1 VMPTDDAGIQGIF
14 DSLKQS
20 NIPVKGVIYFWGMNY
35 NETGY
40 EAVVRPYLNV
50 CKLLVSID
58 KPKLYVFTNGIINVG
73 EHDLTLPTA
82 SPLWAMTKCFQNEQP
97 NSSCRCV
104 DMEYTNE
111 PTEDEMREAMSEL
124 FTDDHEI
131 FVAYRSHKRQILRC
145 TPLKFPNTALSFPKT
160 ERYHL
165 VLPSSKAI
173 KDLRFGGVDK
183 DPVQDNQIE
192 VRVKSFALNPRDVF
206 TVVKPSEES
215 EKMNTVGIDYSGIV
229 TKVGPRVSKFKV
241 GDSVFGCNLFGD
253 AMPSHIVIEENL
265 ALQIPDALTFPE
277 AATIPAVACTAVLCL
292 IRVAK
297 LTKEDTILI
306 HTGSGGVGIAAIQ
319 IAQHIGAKIVTT
331 AGSKRKRNFLKG
343 LGIKHI
349 FNSRTTSYGE
359 DIRKAF
365 DGKGVDVVLNS
376 LTSEGFKEASLAAC
390 NEGARFIEMSKLN
403 VWTPEEVKAIR
414 PDVKYDIVDL
424 SLSPQENIRLLIES
438 IRDLMDKYVIQPL
451 PYVRFDAA
459 EIREALTYLQKA
471 RHVGKIVCVMPEP
484 DCQVS
489 GAGSLVTPMFN
500 DRSSY
505 LITGGLG
512 GIGFEVAKWM
522 AHSGAKY
529 IVLAGRNPPNEKVT
543 EEIHRINST
552 GKNIVVMQVDVSD
565 YGQCR
570 NLLQQI
576 KLELPPLRGVM
587 HSAGVLTDAVFS
599 NQSWETYERTLG
611 PKIRGGWNLHQL
623 TLDYRLEHFVMF
635 SSAVSNFGHIGQ
647 SNRAAANFFLDS
659 LAFYRNSIGLPA
671 TTFNWDQWGQVGV
684 AASMEI
690 IAFKPTSVLQGI
702 SALERAMKSQR
713 LQCMVAEVDISMI
726 KRVLVSSKTYLSE
739 LQQEDN
745 SHEDIKINK
754 EKLWNEYDAAIEDVA
769 RSDLIRRFVRMMI
782 RQILKLGQDEPLNDK
797 ENFQDL
803 GMDSL
808 MMIEMKNMVQS
819 AMGNRATITVNS
831 LKDCN
836 NINELTMRLL
846 QLLNDDNNTSL

>member
-73 EHDLTLPTA
+73 DHELALPTA

-104 DMEYTNE
+104 DMEYSNE
-111 PTEDEMREAMSEL
+111 PTENEMKEAMSEL

-145 TPLKFPNTALSFPKT
+145 TPLKFPNSALSFPKT

-192 VRVKSFALNPRDVF
+192 VRVKSFALNSRDVF
-206 TVVKPSEES
+206 TVLNPSEES
-215 EKMNTVGIDYSGIV
+215 GKMKTVGIDYSGIV
-229 TKVGPRVSKFKV
+229 TKVGPRVSRFKV

-253 AMPSHIVIEENL
+253 AIPSHIVIEEDL
-265 ALQIPDALTFPE
+265 ALPIPDTLTFPE
-277 AATIPAVACTAVLCL
+277 AATVPAVACTAILCL

-297 LTKEDTILI
+297 LRKEDTILI
-306 HTGSGGVGIAAIQ
+306 HTASGGIGIAAIQ

-331 AGSKRKRNFLKG
+331 AGSKRKRAFLRG

-359 DIRKAF
+359 DIRKAL

-403 VWTPEEVKAIR
+403 VWTPAEVKAIR

-424 SLSPQENIRLLIES
+424 SLSPQENIRPLIES
-438 IRDLMDKYVIQPL
+438 IRDLMKRNVIQPL

-471 RHVGKIVCVMPEP
+471 RHVGKIICVMPEP
-484 DCQVS
+484 NCQVS

-512 GIGFEVAKWM
+512 GVGFEVAKWM

-587 HSAGVLTDAVFS
+587 HLAGVLTDAVFS

-623 TLDYRLEHFVMF
+623 T
-635 SSAVSNFGHIGQ
+635 
-647 SNRAAANFFLDS
+647 
-659 LAFYRNSIGLPA
+659 
-671 TTFNWDQWGQVGV
+671 
-684 AASMEI
+684 
-690 IAFKPTSVLQGI
+690 
-702 SALERAMKSQR
+702 
-713 LQCMVAEVDISMI
+713 
-726 KRVLVSSKTYLSE
+726 
-739 LQQEDN
+739 
-745 SHEDIKINK
+745 
-754 EKLWNEYDAAIEDVA
+754 
-769 RSDLIRRFVRMMI
+769 
-782 RQILKLGQDEPLNDK
+782 
-797 ENFQDL
+797 
-803 GMDSL
+803 
-808 MMIEMKNMVQS
+808 
-819 AMGNRATITVNS
+819 
-831 LKDCN
+831 
-836 NINELTMRLL
+836 
-846 QLLNDDNNTSL
+846 